1 MTGLI
6 IHGQQVSRVCVGG
19 KPAYLFSHGRKILL
33 PGPNLWWPT
42 LPSAEHRNGLTVVK
56 QQSDGRWHVT
66 GTHEAKATNLGGW
79 YQIPAGRYRLDPGTL
94 DPRISLLL
102 SGVTAVKPV
111 GDGLWDVPDDVRC
124 ILYVSCVSSVGD
136 VFDTLL
142 EPTMIRV
149 S

>member
-6 IHGQQVSRVCVGG
+6 IHGQQVSRVCVDG
-19 KPAYLFSHGRKILL
+19 KPAYVFSHGRKILL
-33 PGPNLWWPT
+33 PGPNLWWPKVPQVT
-42 LPSAEHRNGLTVVK
+42 IRAGLTVK

-66 GTHEAKATNLGGW
+66 GTHEAKDTNLGGW

-94 DPRISLLL
+94 DPRISLFLT
-102 SGVTAVKPV
+102 GVPTVKPV

-124 ILYVSCVSSVGD
+124 LLYVRCASSVGD
-136 VFDTLL
+136 VFDVLT

>member
-19 KPAYLFSHGRKILL
+19 EPAYVFSHGRKVLL

-42 LPSAEHRNGLTVVK
+42 NPQVSSRSGLTVK
-56 QQSDGRWHVT
+56 RQSDGRWHVT
-66 GTHEAKATNLGGW
+66 GTHEAKNTYLGGW

-94 DPRISLLL
+94 DPRISLTL
-102 SGVTAVKPV
+102 SGIQSVKPV
-111 GDGLWDVPDDVRC
+111 GDGLWDVLDDVRC
-124 ILYVSCVSSVGD
+124 LLYMWCVSSVGD
-136 VFDTLL
+136 TFDVLL